1 MQGGPGG
8 VQPDGVLPGVS
19 HRFAVPTG
27 EVIPGLKMLLL
38 REEDPVILSV
48 MSVTL
53 TIQGEEQGTFGF
65 QEPDPMGNWATLA
78 LTLLGALAGPRV
90 DEKNM
95 LARRSIT
102 IPVCRLLAII
112 LCYQLLG
119 TKIESYK
126 SKYSHSQA

>member
-1 MQGGPGG
+1 LVIVQGGPGE

-38 REEDPVILSV
+38 SEEDPVILSV

-65 QEPDPMGNWATLA
+65 QEPDPMGNWATFA
-78 LTLLGALAGPRV
+78 LTLIGAMTDPKI
-90 DEKNM
+90 DEKSV

-102 IPVCRLLAII
+102 ILVFRFLAII
-112 LCYQLLG
+112 L
-119 TKIESYK
+119 
-126 SKYSHSQA
+126 